1 MVLGKDLRRR
11 DHAGWES
18 ICMIGHG
25 HGPTDAM
32 KTSVTPAEDGFSMP
46 AEWAPHAG
54 CLVSWPCKE
63 ETWCGFVKQAKR
75 AYSEVID
82 AISRFEPVFV
92 LSDPSTIDEARQAVA
107 KETPVIEIPLDDAWV
122 RDNGPTFVTSD
133 AGGLAIVQFRFNGWG
148 ERFPPYDRDARV
160 PELLAARTGLRRYL
174 APMVLEGGAISVDG
188 EGTLLTT
195 ESCLLNPNRNP
206 DLTRKSIEEILKSFL
221 GVRKVLW
228 LRQGIHRS
236 MIDGHIDGI
245 AAFVSPSKV
254 ILATTEDESDPNHAI
269 MMDNRERLEGM
280 SDAKGRSI
288 EIVDFPMPKLR
299 EIAGN
304 RIAPC
309 YTNFFIG
316 TGGIV
321 VPTFGEGN
329 DRIAEEILEGLF
341 PNHEVVGVRSEYIGV
356 GGGEIHCITQQIP
369 WTPRHPRLS
378 MD

>member
-1 MVLGKDLRRR
+1 MSPG
-11 DHAGWES
+11 E
-18 ICMIGHG
+18 
-25 HGPTDAM
+25 M
-32 KTSVTPAEDGFSMP
+32 KTLATPVEDGFSMP

-54 CLVSWPCKE
+54 CLVSWPCRE
-63 ETWCGFVKQAKR
+63 ETGCGFVKQAKS
-75 AYSEVID
+75 AYSDVIAAVSD
-82 AISRFEPVFV
+82 FEPVFV
-92 LSDPSTIDEARQAVA
+92 LSDPSTMNEARQAVA
-107 KETPVIEIPLDDAWV
+107 RETPVIELPLDDAWI

-133 AGGLAIVQFRFNGWG
+133 AGDLAIVQFGFNGWG

-160 PELLAARTGLRRYL
+160 PELLADRSGLRRYI

-206 DLTRKSIEEILKSFL
+206 NLTRENIEETLGSFL
-221 GVRKVLW
+221 GVRKVLR
-228 LRQGIHRS
+228 LKQGIHKS
-236 MIDGHIDGI
+236 LIDGHIDGI
-245 AAFVSPSKV
+245 AAFVRPSKV
-254 ILATTEDESDPNHAI
+254 ILASTEDESDPNHAI
-269 MMDNRERLEGM
+269 MKDNRGLLETM
-280 SDAKGRSI
+280 SDARGRSI

-299 EIAGN
+299 EVAGN

-321 VPTFGEGN
+321 APTFGDSN
-329 DRIAEEILEGLF
+329 DRTALEILGGLF

-369 WTPRHPRLS
+369 RTLNHTRFS

>member
-1 MVLGKDLRRR
+1 
-11 DHAGWES
+11 
-18 ICMIGHG
+18 
-25 HGPTDAM
+25 M
-32 KTSVTPAEDGFSMP
+32 KNRTTPVEDGFSMP

-75 AYSEVID
+75 AYSEVIG
-82 AISRFEPVFV
+82 AISQFEPVFV
-92 LSDPSTIDEARQAVA
+92 LSDPSTTREARQAVA
-107 KETPVIEIPLDDAWV
+107 KEIPIIELPLDDAWI
-122 RDNGPTFVTSD
+122 RDNGPTFVSSD
-133 AGGLAIVQFRFNGWG
+133 SEELAIVQFGFNGWG
-148 ERFPPYDRDARV
+148 ERFPPYDRDAKV
-160 PELLAARTGLRRYL
+160 PELLANRMRLRRYV
-174 APMVLEGGAISVDG
+174 APMILEGGAICVDG

-206 DLTRKSIEEILKSFL
+206 NHTRQRIEGILESFL

-228 LRQGIHRS
+228 LKQGIHKS

-245 AAFVSPSKV
+245 AAFVRPSKV
-254 ILATTEDESDPNHAI
+254 VLASTEDESDPNRAI
-269 MMDNRERLEGM
+269 MRNNRDRLETM
-280 SDAKGRSI
+280 SDARGRSI
-288 EIVDFPMPKLR
+288 EMIDFPMPKLR

-309 YTNFFIG
+309 YTNFYIG

-321 VPTFGEGN
+321 APTFGEPT
-329 DRIAEEILEGLF
+329 DRTALEILGGLF
-341 PNHEVVGVRSEYIGV
+341 PDHEVVGVRSEYIGV

-369 WTPRHPRLS
+369 RVPGQVRFS

>member
-1 MVLGKDLRRR
+1 MTRYGQGSEAK
-11 DHAGWES
+11 
-18 ICMIGHG
+18 
-25 HGPTDAM
+25 
-32 KTSVTPAEDGFSMP
+32 KTLTTPVEDGFSML
-46 AEWAPHAG
+46 AEWAPHSG

-63 ETWCGFVKQAKR
+63 ETWCGFAKQAKR
-75 AYSEVID
+75 AYSEVIR
-82 AISRFEPVFV
+82 AIGSCEPVLV
-92 LSDPSTIDEARQAVA
+92 LSDPSTMSEALQAVA
-107 KETPVIEIPLDDAWV
+107 KETPVIELPLDDAWI

-133 AGGLAIVQFRFNGWG
+133 SGDLAIVQFGFNGWG
-148 ERFPPYDRDARV
+148 ERFPPYDKDARV
-160 PELLAARTGLRRYL
+160 PELIAARTGIRRYV

-195 ESCLLNPNRNP
+195 ESCLLNLNRNP
-206 DLTRKSIEEILKSFL
+206 NHTRDSIEEILGSYL

-228 LRQGIHRS
+228 LKQGIHGS

-245 AAFVSPSKV
+245 AAFVRPSKV
-254 ILATTEDESDPNHAI
+254 ILASTEDESDPNHAI
-269 MMDNRERLEGM
+269 MRDNRERLETM

-309 YTNFFIG
+309 YTNFFIC

-321 VPTFGEGN
+321 APTFGDSN
-329 DRIAEEILEGLF
+329 DKTALEILGGLF
-341 PNHEVVGVRSEYIGV
+341 PNHEIVGVRSEYIGV

-369 WTPRHPRLS
+369 RTTGRLHLS
-378 MD
+378 RA

>member
-1 MVLGKDLRRR
+1 MTR
-11 DHAGWES
+11 HS
-18 ICMIGHG
+18 Q
-25 HGPTDAM
+25 GPEA
-32 KTSVTPAEDGFSMP
+32 KKTPAIPVEDGFSMP
-46 AEWAPHAG
+46 AEWARHAG

-75 AYSEVID
+75 AYSEVIN
-82 AISRFEPVFV
+82 AISNYEPVLV
-92 LSDPSTIDEARQAVA
+92 LSDPSTMSEARQAVA
-107 KETPVIEIPLDDAWV
+107 KETPVIELPLDDAWI

-133 AGGLAIVQFRFNGWG
+133 VGDLAIVQFGFNGWG
-148 ERFPPYDRDARV
+148 ERFPPYDKDARV
-160 PELLAARTGLRRYL
+160 PELLADRTGLRRYI

-195 ESCLLNPNRNP
+195 ESCLLNSNRNP
-206 DLTRKSIEEILKSFL
+206 NHTRESIEETLGSFL

-228 LRQGIHRS
+228 LKQGIHKS
-236 MIDGHIDGI
+236 LIDGHIDGI
-245 AAFVSPSKV
+245 AAFVGPSKV
-254 ILATTEDESDPNHAI
+254 ILASTEDESDPNHAI
-269 MMDNRERLEGM
+269 MKDNRERLETM

-288 EIVDFPMPKLR
+288 EIVDLPMPKLR

-309 YTNFFIG
+309 YTNFYIG

-321 VPTFGEGN
+321 APTFGDSN
-329 DRIAEEILEGLF
+329 DRTALEILGGLF

-369 WTPRHPRLS
+369 QTPRHKRFS
-378 MD
+378 MH